1 MPSIT
6 SWMRLEPRSRRDA
19 IDAGLEARVYDP
31 LWLLARQWQLNE
43 FKAEDAGSP
52 VAVHLDGAAYQLTR
66 VFAGDLPADGKAA
79 GVPLTLAAPLEA
91 TVQREVYT
99 RAANLDV
106 RFAADAGR
114 YFVRELEA
122 FGVSRYAAGYLKLY
136 PIDAPTGLDAD
147 GSRFAAAIAGRA
159 IDGSKLFK
167 ALRAGNAETPAI
179 AAADQP
185 LVDSATQSWRQ
196 WYASVVSDPA
206 APQAAWVPNRM
217 EYSFAVAAPTPS
229 GEVVLEAQDYRGG
242 GLEWYAF
249 RGRAGATL
257 GAPPAEAKQESLT
270 RTVIP
275 SPVRY
280 PGMPSDRWW
289 EFEDAQ
295 VDFGAIDTLPGDPAA
310 LVLLQFAIT
319 YGNDWFLVPV
329 PVRIGSLCKITS
341 VSVTDSF
348 GGTFAIP
355 SFSRTSGA
363 ADSWRMFTIAGAT
376 DDLLFV
382 PPGTGRIGA
391 PRLIEQV
398 LLARDEMANMAWAIE
413 KKVLDASGR
422 VFQRTRPPIAPDERG
437 TAALSYALV
446 TAVPENWIPLVP
458 VAESATGRIHLRRAA
473 MAVTGAPPP
482 HAQGA
487 ILGAPGPL
495 IVADEEIPR
504 SGVTLTRA
512 MHYARWID
520 GSTCLWIGRLKEA
533 GQGEANSGLQFDTAR
548 KGTGAP

>member
-1 MPSIT
+1 MPSVT

-52 VAVHLDGAAYQLTR
+52 VAVHLDGTAFQVTR
-66 VFAGDLPADGKAA
+66 FFGGDLPADGKAA
-79 GVPLTLAAPLEA
+79 GQTLALSAPLEA
-91 TVQREVYT
+91 MVQREAYT
-99 RAANLDV
+99 RAASLDV

-114 YFVRELEA
+114 SFVRELEA

-136 PIDAPTGLDAD
+136 PIEAPTGLDAD
-147 GSRFAAAIAGRA
+147 GSRFVTAIAGRT
-159 IDGSKLFK
+159 IDGSKLYK
-167 ALRAGNAETPAI
+167 ALRAGNAATPQI
-179 AAADQP
+179 AAQDQP

-196 WYASVVSDPA
+196 WYESVVSEPA
-206 APQAAWVPNRM
+206 GAETAWVPNRM
-217 EYSFAVAAPTPS
+217 EYSFAVSAPNPA

-242 GLEWYAF
+242 GLDWYAF
-249 RGRAGATL
+249 RVRAGATL
-257 GAPPAEAKQESLT
+257 GAQATEAKQEPLT

-275 SPVRY
+275 APVRY

-295 VDFGAIDTLPGDPAA
+295 VDFGAIDTLPGDAVA

-329 PVRIGSLCKITS
+329 PINVGSLCRITS
-341 VSVTDSF
+341 VKVTDSF
-348 GGTFAIP
+348 GRTFDIP

-363 ADSWRMFTIAGAT
+363 ADSWRMFTVSGAT
-376 DDLLFV
+376 DDLLFL
-382 PPGTGRIGA
+382 PPGTDSVA
-391 PRLIEQV
+391 EPRMLERV

-413 KKVLDASGR
+413 KQVLDPSGR

-437 TAALSYALV
+437 NEPLSYALV
-446 TAVPENWIPLVP
+446 TAVPENWIPMVP
-458 VAESATGRIHLRRAA
+458 VSESSTGRIHLRRAA
-473 MAVTGAPPP
+473 MAVTGAPLP

-487 ILGAPGPL
+487 IIGAPGPL
-495 IVADEEIPR
+495 IIADEEIPR
-504 SGVTLTRA
+504 SGVTLTRS

-548 KGTGAP
+548 KAGA